1 MGFVDS
7 QVIASNKIQMIPNA
21 TAYHFGVLS
30 SSMHNAWMRTVCG
43 RLESRYS
50 YSASIVYNN
59 FPWPAVA
66 TDALK
71 GTLANK
77 LHTAIEQAAQAVL
90 DARALFQQGE
100 HPATLADLYDPT
112 SMPAPLL
119 RAHQLLDAAV
129 DKAYAQ
135 TCGGA
140 ASYKTDAD
148 RVAFLFMLYQR
159 YTSLLSADGAKARR
173 SHK

>member
-1 MGFVDS
+1 MV
-7 QVIASNKIQMIPNA
+7 PNA
-21 TAYHFGVLS
+21 TLYHFGIMT
-30 SSMHNAWMRTVCG
+30 SSMHNAWMRIVCG
-43 RLESRYS
+43 RLESRYR

-66 TDALK
+66 TNALK
-71 GTLANK
+71 GTLAHK
-77 LHTAIEQAAQAVL
+77 LHTAIEQAAQDVL
-90 DARALFQQGE
+90 DARALFQQGQ
-100 HPATLADLYDPT
+100 HPATLADLYDPIT
-112 SMPAPLL
+112 MPAPLL

-140 ASYKTDAD
+140 ASYKTDVD

-159 YTSLLSADGAKARR
+159 YTSLLSADGVKARR
-173 SHK
+173 HHK